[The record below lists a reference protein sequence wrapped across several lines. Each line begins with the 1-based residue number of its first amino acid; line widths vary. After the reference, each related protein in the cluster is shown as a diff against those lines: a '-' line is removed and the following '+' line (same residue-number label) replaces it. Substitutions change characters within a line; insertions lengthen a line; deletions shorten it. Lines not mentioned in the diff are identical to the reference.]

1 MAPRTAKRSADTLTA
16 PDRAMFDKLK
26 IPRALLDAAG
36 IRHVTDAEARALGIV
51 GKGDMAGTGYPC
63 IDPSTGEMVTLRVRR
78 DHPEIK
84 DGKPERKYIAPPG
97 PKPTLYIHPHS
108 VKKLKSADTPIVL
121 VEAEKSALALLA
133 LCERTGN
140 ELIPVACGGCWGWS
154 QDKKALPAL
163 LAMCKGHPVYVLL
176 DANAAT
182 NPHVKEAQSALAAEL
197 STPAYACPEVL
208 IAALPQLEGVNGPD
222 DLVAQNDGDARLLD
236 VLEAATPADSLGEY
250 SDDALAQRF
259 TAEHGDDLRYVDKWG
274 QWLAWGGACWQRDE
288 TLSVYDKARA
298 ICRAAAD
305 ECGKK
310 QIAQRLRS
318 AQTVAAVERLA
329 RSDRS
334 HAATGDQWD
343 SDLWILNTPAGV
355 VDLRTG
361 KLRPARREDHCTK
374 ITAAAPG
381 GECKLWLKFLS
392 DVTGGDKEL
401 QRFLQRM
408 AGYCLTGVTYEH
420 ALFFLY
426 GTGANG
432 KSTFINV
439 LVGILGDYARTAAIE
454 TFTASTNEHHPTDL
468 AGMQG
473 ARLVTAT
480 ETEEG
485 RRWAESK
492 LKSLT
497 GGDKISARF
506 MRQDFFEFTPQFK
519 LVVSGNHRPGLRSVD
534 RAIRRRMN
542 LVPFDVTIPGTK
554 CDVQLPEKLQA
565 EWGGI
570 LQWIVDGCL
579 AWQRGG
585 LSAPKAVTAAT
596 DDYMAA
602 EDALGRWL
610 AECAVTAKSSR
621 ASSYELFQAWKRWTD
636 NENEFAGTQKRF
648 SQNLEARG
656 FVPQKSH
663 GDRYFIGL
671 RLRRAGERGADGAAP
686 TVIGVKEYS
695 KTNSLTGITGSHA
708 PSAPL
713 KKFSRA
719 GRTVQGRIQ

>member
-16 PDRAMFDKLK
+16 PDRAMFKKFK
-26 IPRALLDAAG
+26 IPAALLDAAG

-51 GKGDMAGTGYPC
+51 GKGNMSGIVLPYRDLHA
-63 IDPSTGEMVTLRVRR
+63 DEMVWARVRR
-78 DHPEIK
+78 DHPEIGK

-97 PKPTLYIHPHS
+97 PKPTLFIHPRS
-108 VKKLKSADTPIVL
+108 VPKLKSADIPIVL
-121 VEAEKSALALLA
+121 VEAEKSAVALLA

-140 ELIPVACGGCWGWS
+140 ELIPIALGGCWGWS

-222 DLVAQNDGDARLLD
+222 DLAVYPDGDARLLD

-250 SDDALAQRF
+250 SDDALALRF
-259 TAEHGDDLRYVDKWG
+259 TAEHGNDLRYVAAWG
-274 QWLAWGGACWQRDE
+274 QWLAWDGQRWKRDE
-288 TLSVYDKARA
+288 TLDIYDKARA

-329 RSDRS
+329 RSDRR

-374 ITAAAPG
+374 ITAVAPG

-401 QRFLQRM
+401 QLFLQRVC
-408 AGYCLTGVTYEH
+408 GYLLTGVTYEH
-420 ALFFLY
+420 ALFFWY

-439 LVGILGDYARTAAIE
+439 LVEILGDYARTAAIE

-468 AGMQG
+468 AGLQG

-480 ETEEG
+480 ETEDG
-485 RRWAESK
+485 QRFAESK
-492 LKSLT
+492 LKALT

-506 MRQDFFEFTPQFK
+506 MRQDFFEFVPQFK
-519 LVVSGNHRPGLRSVD
+519 LAVSSNYRPGLRTVD
-534 RAIRRRMN
+534 EAMRRRMN
-542 LVPFDVTIPGTK
+542 LIPFNVTIPPVK
-554 CDVQLPEKLQA
+554 RDPKLSEKLRA
-565 EWGGI
+565 ESGGV
-570 LQWIVDGCL
+570 LQWAVSGCL
-579 AWQRGG
+579 AWQREG
-585 LSAPKAVTAAT
+585 LQ
-596 DDYMAA
+596 
-602 EDALGRWL
+602 R
-610 AECAVTAKSSR
+610 AECC
-621 ASSYELFQAWKRWTD
+621 D
-636 NENEFAGTQKRF
+636 
-648 SQNLEARG
+648 
-656 FVPQKSH
+656 
-663 GDRYFIGL
+663 IG
-671 RLRRAGERGADGAAP
+671 
-686 TVIGVKEYS
+686 
-695 KTNSLTGITGSHA
+695 H
-708 PSAPL
+708 
-713 KKFSRA
+713 
-719 GRTVQGRIQ
+719 